1 MGFNYR
7 HSASIGLIGPSIGL
21 ACAVS
26 RSRWKEFTASQTSNE
41 QALFL
46 GQKEWG
52 SRHA

>member
-1 MGFNYR
+1 MGFYYCK
-7 HSASIGLIGPSIGL
+7 SASTGPIGSSVGL

-26 RSRWKEFTASQTSNE
+26 RGRWKEFTASQNSNE